1 MTILPNDDAWEIQ
14 EHPVIR
20 THPESGRKVLW
31 INSVYTI
38 GIKDMPELESDAL
51 LARLFEH
58 TLQPE
63 FIYAHKWA
71 ENMLTMWD
79 NRSVQHCAQGGYD
92 GYRRVLHRTTVAG
105 TVPA

>member
-1 MTILPNDDAWEIQ
+1 
-14 EHPVIR
+14 
-20 THPESGRKVLW
+20 
-31 INSVYTI
+31 
-38 GIKDMPELESDAL
+38 MPEPESDAL
-51 LARLFEH
+51 LAQLFEH

-92 GYRRVLHRTTVAG
+92 GYLRVLHRTTVAG